1 VGVEANKILFG
12 TIRGV
17 VIIYDMFSHLF
28 RLKKVSNSQIAQVKI
43 VGTSAY
49 ILTLDE
55 KFLVL
60 DLTKAE

>member
-1 VGVEANKILFG
+1 MGVEANKILFG